1 VIELGTKEYPFT
13 KIGAAF
19 KEILNYHSYRNESI
33 IIFLK
38 ENSENVVE
46 DDMNFLIGIN
56 NVTITSYSESA
67 NDPERATLIL
77 TSYFQPTK
85 SQKAILNI
93 MDSEIHEFDNI
104 ISQGN
109 FSDSEKLSFKV
120 RDVSIKAIQTSLTLN
135 NLNVERSISD
145 IDLISTFVHTFGLH
159 SKWLRMTNMA
169 INVTGVI
176 HTTSD
181 PENIFLQNLLIDAC
195 KLFNGFIILMN

>member
-13 KIGAAF
+13 QIGAVF
-19 KEILNYHSYRNESI
+19 KEILNFRSYQNESI

-56 NVTITSYSESA
+56 NVTITSYSESTI
-67 NDPERATLIL
+67 DPERATLFL
-77 TSYFQPTK
+77 TSYSQHTK

-93 MDSEIHEFDNI
+93 MESEIHEFDDI

-109 FSDSEKLSFKV
+109 FSDSENLSFKV
-120 RDVSIKAIQTSLTLN
+120 GDVSIMAIQTSLTLN

-145 IDLISTFVHTFGLH
+145 INLVSTFVHTFGLH

-169 INVTGVI
+169 INVTGII
-176 HTTSD
+176 HFTSD
-181 PENIFLQNLLIDAC
+181 PENIYCQNLLIDA
-195 KLFNGFIILMN
+195 